1 LTDRL
6 VRPIRA
12 WAEYD
17 EWTWMAD
24 AATDKVYSIP
34 TSGDGGPF
42 VSQYISVA
50 QAAAEG
56 DMFRPLRSL
65 RVLYENGYELKANR
79 REALPPRPGYI
90 NVTWYWY
97 LFPPEIVDGY
107 RVVGQVADGLFPEDK
122 DSEAVERAMI
132 AASAWFTQAD
142 PATLGIDSPPPE
154 PAS

>member
-1 LTDRL
+1 MTDRI
-6 VRPIRA
+6 VKPVRA

-42 VSQYISVA
+42 VSQYISVV

-65 RVLYENGYELKANR
+65 RVLYENGYELKLVAWDNTADPENFR
-79 REALPPRPGYI
+79 WEVTKPGALYEAAGGALH
-90 NVTWYWY
+90 
-97 LFPPEIVDGY
+97 
-107 RVVGQVADGLFPEDK
+107 EDK
-122 DSEAVERAMI
+122 DSEAVERAMTA
-132 AASAWFTQAD
+132 AASWFSQVEWAR
-142 PATLGIDSPPPE
+142 LGTDSPEPE

>member
-1 LTDRL
+1 MAVGVDMTDRL

-17 EWTWMAD
+17 TWTWMAD

-42 VSQYISVA
+42 VSQYISVV

-65 RVLYENGYELKANR
+65 RVLYENGYELKMH
-79 REALPPRPGYI
+79 PDVPDP
-90 NVTWYWY
+90 WYWCVEHGGK
-97 LFPPEIVDGY
+97 LMASGWF
-107 RVVGQVADGLFPEDK
+107 AEDK

>member
-1 LTDRL
+1 MTDRI
-6 VRPIRA
+6 VKPVRA

-42 VSQYISVA
+42 VSQYISVV

-65 RVLYENGYELKANR
+65 RVLYENEYEMELDADDG
-79 REALPPRPGYI
+79 PFPGEWEWL
-90 NVTWYWY
+90 V
-97 LFPPEIVDGY
+97 LGP
-107 RVVGQVADGLFPEDK
+107 GQTYQASGSFKEDK
-122 DSEAVERAMI
+122 DSEAVERSMI
-132 AASAWFTQAD
+132 AAAAWFSQVEWAR
-142 PATLGIDSPPPE
+142 LGTDSPEPE

>member
-1 LTDRL
+1 MTERL
-6 VRPIRA
+6 VRPVRA

-17 EWTWMAD
+17 TWTWMAD

-42 VSQYISVA
+42 VSQYISVV

-65 RVLYENGYELKANR
+65 RVLYENGYEMELDADDG
-79 REALPPRPGYI
+79 PFPGEWEWL
-90 NVTWYWY
+90 V
-97 LFPPEIVDGY
+97 LGP
-107 RVVGQVADGLFPEDK
+107 GQTYQASGSFKEDK
-122 DSEAVERAMI
+122 DTDAVERAMI

-142 PATLGIDSPPPE
+142 PATLGIDSPE
-154 PAS
+154 HTS

>member
-1 LTDRL
+1 
-6 VRPIRA
+6 
-12 WAEYD
+12 
-17 EWTWMAD
+17 MAD

-65 RVLYENGYELKANR
+65 RVLYENGYEMELDADDG
-79 REALPPRPGYI
+79 PFPGEWEWL
-90 NVTWYWY
+90 V
-97 LFPPEIVDGY
+97 LGP
-107 RVVGQVADGLFPEDK
+107 GQTYQASGSFKEDK

-132 AASAWFTQAD
+132 AASAWFSQVEWARLET
-142 PATLGIDSPPPE
+142 DSPESE

>member
-1 LTDRL
+1 MTDRI
-6 VRPIRA
+6 VKPVRA

-42 VSQYISVA
+42 VSQYISVV

-65 RVLYENGYELKANR
+65 RVLYENGYEMELDADDG
-79 REALPPRPGYI
+79 PFPGEWEWL
-90 NVTWYWY
+90 V
-97 LFPPEIVDGY
+97 LGP
-107 RVVGQVADGLFPEDK
+107 GQTYQASGSFKEDK
-122 DSEAVERAMI
+122 DTDAVERAMI

-142 PATLGIDSPPPE
+142 PATLGIDSPE
-154 PAS
+154 HTS

>member
-42 VSQYISVA
+42 VSQYISVV

-65 RVLYENGYELKANR
+65 RVLYENGWWLQLDPIRGGITTTLSDWFWCLHQGKDD
-79 REALPPRPGYI
+79 
-90 NVTWYWY
+90 
-97 LFPPEIVDGY
+97 PEIPHG
-107 RVVGQVADGLFPEDK
+107 RFTEDK

>member
-1 LTDRL
+1 MTDRL

-42 VSQYISVA
+42 VSQYISVV

-65 RVLYENGYELKANR
+65 RVLYENGYELFLNPGIPGFEEANR
-79 REALPPRPGYI
+79 FWWHL
-90 NVTWYWY
+90 
-97 LFPPEIVDGY
+97 Y
-107 RVVGQVADGLFPEDK
+107 RGKSDRVAAGDLIEDK

>member
-1 LTDRL
+1 MTDRL

-65 RVLYENGYELKANR
+65 RVLYENGYEMELDADDG
-79 REALPPRPGYI
+79 PFPGEWEWL
-90 NVTWYWY
+90 V
-97 LFPPEIVDGY
+97 LGP
-107 RVVGQVADGLFPEDK
+107 GQTYQASGSFKEDK

-132 AASAWFTQAD
+132 AASAWFSQVEW
-142 PATLGIDSPPPE
+142 ATLGIDSPPPE